1 VAKTYQLNGGVKLV
15 NRIFDAM
22 TRLGLG
28 KAYRHIL
35 TVRGRK
41 SGEPRSTPVDVMRVN
56 GADWLVAGYG
66 PVNWVRN
73 VQAAGE
79 LTLSRA
85 GRTRRYTAAPAT
97 PEEAVPVLRAYI
109 TQVPVTRAYFD
120 ATPTSP
126 DEDVLR
132 ELPRHAVFRLSEVST

>member
-1 VAKTYQLNGGVKLV
+1 VAKTYRRSFGVKLV
-15 NRIFDAM
+15 DRIFDAM

-35 TVRGRK
+35 TVRGRR
-41 SGEPRSTPVDVMRVN
+41 SGELRSTPVDVMKVN
-56 GADWLVAGYG
+56 GAEWLVAGYG

-73 VQAAGE
+73 VEAAGE
-79 LTLSRA
+79 LTLSRG
-85 GRTRRYTAAPAT
+85 GRTRRYAAAPAT
-97 PEEAVPVLRAYI
+97 PEEALPVLRAYI

-126 DEDVLR
+126 DADVLR
-132 ELPRHAVFRLSEVST
+132 ELPRHAVFRLDPVNT